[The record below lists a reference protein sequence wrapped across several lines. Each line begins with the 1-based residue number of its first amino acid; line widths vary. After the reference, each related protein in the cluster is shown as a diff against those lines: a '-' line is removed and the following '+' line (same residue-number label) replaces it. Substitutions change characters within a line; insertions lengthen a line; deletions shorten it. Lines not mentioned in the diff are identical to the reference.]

1 MVAAQRYLIKNSG
14 FTLIELIIV
23 IILLGILATTAM
35 PKFFNSQGFEEYTY
49 RNEVITT
56 LRAIQ
61 LRAMQNTSD
70 ESCHQI
76 KITSTMLGLTATD
89 ASDSAGNYCDES
101 TWFDATD
108 IAAGN
113 DGALTVEIDDA
124 HSVSFAIVGASADY
138 FSFDSLGRT
147 VDCPS
152 DPCDITVTGDSSLT
166 IRISDEG
173 YIYVP

>member
-1 MVAAQRYLIKNSG
+1 MKQQG

-49 RNEVITT
+49 RNEVIST
-56 LRAIQ
+56 LRTIQ
-61 LRAMQNTSD
+61 LRAMQHTAD
-70 ESCHQI
+70 DSCHQI
-76 KITSTMLGLTATD
+76 KITSSMLGLTATD
-89 ASDSAGNYCDES
+89 SSDSAGNYCDES
-101 TWFDATD
+101 AWFDATD
-108 IAAGN
+108 LAAGN

-124 HSVSFAIVGASADY
+124 HSVTFLVAGASANY
-138 FSFDSLGRT
+138 FSFDSLGRA

-152 DPCDITVTGDSSLT
+152 DPCDITVIGETTLT
-166 IRISDEG
+166 IRISEEG